1 MSVAEVRSAHPD
13 GQLTVL
19 ALSGP
24 LLGVDH
30 AAELLAATGSV
41 PHSDGLVIDLSQV
54 TVINDQGL
62 DVLRQLA
69 LAARASGRRL
79 AFVCTELIL
88 RSELVLADLDT
99 LAPVLDREEHA
110 THFLRAAA

>member
-1 MSVAEVRSAHPD
+1 MGVTEVRCAHPD
-13 GQLTVL
+13 GHLTSLSV
-19 ALSGP
+19 SGP
-24 LLGVDH
+24 LLGTAH
-30 AAELLAATGSV
+30 GAELVATVAGV
-41 PHSDGLVIDLSQV
+41 PLSDGLVIDLSQV

-62 DVLRQLA
+62 DLLRA
-69 LAARASGRRL
+69 LARRAKAGGQRL

>member
-1 MSVAEVRSAHPD
+1 MSVTEVRSAHPH
-13 GQLTVL
+13 GHVTSL
-19 ALSGP
+19 AVAGP
-24 LLGVDH
+24 LLGTDH
-30 AAELLAATGSV
+30 GAELVAVAATV
-41 PHSDGLVIDLSQV
+41 PASDGLVIDLSQV

-62 DVLRQLA
+62 ELLRRLA
-69 LAARASGRRL
+69 ERAVANGQRL

>member
-1 MSVAEVRSAHPD
+1 MSVVEVRSAHP
-13 GQLTVL
+13 GGHLTVL

-30 AAELLAATGSV
+30 AAELLAATGAV
-41 PHSDGLVIDLSQV
+41 PGSDGLVIDLSQV

-62 DVLRQLA
+62 DVLRRLA
-69 LAARASGRRL
+69 IAERAEGRRL

-88 RSELVLADLDT
+88 RSELILADLDA
-99 LAPVLDREEHA
+99 LAPVLDRAEHA

>member
-1 MSVAEVRSAHPD
+1 MSVSKVHSAHPD
-13 GQLTVL
+13 GHLTSL

-24 LLGVDH
+24 LLGTDH
-30 AAELLAATGSV
+30 GAELVAFAATV
-41 PHSDGLVIDLSQV
+41 PATHGLVIDLSHV
-54 TVINDQGL
+54 TVINDQGIDL
-62 DVLRQLA
+62 LRELA
-69 LAARASGRRL
+69 RSAIASGQRV
-79 AFVCTELIL
+79 AFLCTELIL